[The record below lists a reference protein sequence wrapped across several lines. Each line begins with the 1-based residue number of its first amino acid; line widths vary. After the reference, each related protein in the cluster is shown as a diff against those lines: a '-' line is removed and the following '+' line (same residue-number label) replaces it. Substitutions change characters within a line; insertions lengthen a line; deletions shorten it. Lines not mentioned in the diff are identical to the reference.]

1 MPDSILG
8 ISVKKD
14 NHLQLKK
21 KKKFCSQGCYHVT
34 VRETKY
40 NVVNVLLEEGKKKKK
55 GSRLA

>member
-21 KKKFCSQGCYHVT
+21 KKK
-34 VRETKY
+34 
-40 NVVNVLLEEGKKKKK
+40 VLLSRMLPCNSKRNKVQCGKCSTGRRKKKKK
-55 GSRLA
+55 EAD